1 METQHTYLALLV
13 PAETEEREA
22 AEIVRRSLA
31 ERGLSPWP
39 AMEIELYPG
48 SGGCLLIARPAK
60 GEKVYI
66 TKFALRWLTKR
77 GRAADAE

>member
-48 SGGCLLIARPAK
+48 SGGCLLIARPAR
-60 GEKVYI
+60 GEKIYM
-66 TKFALRWLTKR
+66 TAFALRWLAEHG
-77 GRAADAE
+77 GR